1 MITVKTHITFKDF
14 LIFHLK
20 SSLTRLIAFPLLI
33 LLFFIVKQF
42 TDGNSEK
49 EILLSASMWL
59 AIMFLFILIRSF
71 FRLRFAFNSNK
82 KIQESISY
90 TFTNEK
96 IRTEG
101 ETFDGDFTWNSVHKV
116 KENKEWFL
124 IYQSA
129 QTMNMVPKKYFT
141 KNQISELRNII
152 TNNHVKAKLRND

>member
-1 MITVKTHITFKDF
+1 MITVKTLITFRDF

-42 TDGNSEK
+42 TDGTSEK
-49 EILLSASMWL
+49 EILLSASMWFG
-59 AIMFLFILIRSF
+59 IMFLFIVIRSF
-71 FRLRFAFNSNK
+71 LRLRFAFNSNK
-82 KIQESISY
+82 KLQESISY

-101 ETFDGDFTWNSVHKV
+101 ETFDGEFAWDSVHKV
-116 KENKEWFL
+116 KENKDWFL

-129 QTMNMVPKKYFT
+129 QTMNMVPKKFFT
-141 KNQISELRNII
+141 KDQISELRNII
-152 TNNHVKAKLRND
+152 GSNHVKAKLRND